1 MYIKGI
7 SLLQEIKVTDVTFT
21 DRLEGLVTFTTN
33 TLKEISACLWG
44 YKFKKGDVV
53 TIEFYA
59 VGCPHE
65 WEVTFSKNKE
75 EKLKLVQSNETTA
88 YDAYGK
94 IISINPVIAD
104 FGDLKLNIGNWTNDD
119 KVIGEFIYWKIH
131 RLEAKKIL

>member
-1 MYIKGI
+1 MNTSDT
-7 SLLQEIKVTDVTFT
+7 SLVEQIKVTGVAFT
-21 DRLEGLVTFTTN
+21 DIFEGVVTFTTN
-33 TLKEISACLWG
+33 TLKEISACFWG
-44 YKFKKGDVV
+44 YKFKKEDVV
-53 TIEFYA
+53 TIQFYS
-59 VGCPHE
+59 VGRQHE

-75 EKLKLVQSNETTA
+75 EKLELVQSNETTA